1 VRLPAPEVPCAACHP
16 FVVEQTQVNPAD
28 HHAAMKSTLQDIRP
42 GLALVLLGLLF
53 GTALGIWFGIDEASF
68 KDYIARGI
76 AAHPQLHDASSA
88 DKIWR
93 YVQRAHFHATGIA
106 AFSLGLL
113 WLVVSTDLSARMKGV
128 ASLAVGLGSFYPL
141 AWFTTFYLAPS
152 LGRNAAHEHPLS
164 VVLVYVSTGGLLVG
178 IALVVANV
186 FLRLA
191 VDETQ
196 RGAAA

>member
-1 VRLPAPEVPCAACHP
+1 
-16 FVVEQTQVNPAD
+16 
-28 HHAAMKSTLQDIRP
+28 MKSTLQDIRP

-53 GTALGIWFGIDEASF
+53 GMALGIWFGIDEASF
-68 KDYIARGI
+68 VDYIARGI
-76 AAHPQLHDASSA
+76 AAHPELHDAKSP

-113 WLVVSTDLSARMKGV
+113 WLVVCTDLSARLKGV
-128 ASLAVGLGSFYPL
+128 ASVGVGLGSFYPL

-152 LGRNAAHEHPLS
+152 LGRDAAHEHPLS
-164 VVLVYVSTGGLLVG
+164 VALVYVSTGGLLVG
-178 IALVVANV
+178 IALVVANI

-191 VDETQ
+191 VAKPHPDS
-196 RGAAA
+196 AA